1 MRILIPL
8 IFITLST
15 AVHSETHNM
24 DKAINIDGQYQN
36 RPASASERLKQQRK
50 LLEARNEA
58 LVRKQIET
66 LRLRQE
72 IELMKK
78 MKRVFAKNL
87 ENLENM

>member
-1 MRILIPL
+1 VRILIPL
-8 IFITLST
+8 VFITLSAAT
-15 AVHSETHNM
+15 RAETHNM
-24 DKAINIDGQYQN
+24 EEPININGQYQK
-36 RPASASERLKQQRK
+36 RATPAERLKLQRK
-50 LLEARNEA
+50 MLEARNEA

-78 MKRVFAKNL
+78 MKKAFAQNL